1 MRFMVM
7 HKQMEELPENIASTP
22 KFQILI
28 KEMGALIG
36 EAMQKGT
43 FKNGAGL
50 KGTKYRTRM
59 TFRGGECVEQQDGPY
74 VGKHNEHLAGFA
86 LIKVKSKEEALGYA
100 KQFGKF
106 MRDGEMEIGLVTE
119 PWDLGVVPKPENP
132 PLQFLLISK
141 ASKKSESGTPP
152 SEKEQAELYALRD
165 AWTKAGVFQF
175 SEAVMPSS
183 EAVRLQFKGKK
194 RTVIDGPFAE
204 SKELIGGFS
213 ILELP
218 TREEAI
224 AWTDRYAAILGD
236 VEVDVLR
243 LHEPPKA

>member
-7 HKQMEELPENIASTP
+7 HKQMEELPENYANTP
-22 KFQILI
+22 EFQTLF
-28 KEMGALIG
+28 KAMGSLIG
-36 EAMQKGT
+36 EAMKSGI

-50 KGTKYRTRM
+50 KGSKYRTRM
-59 TFRGGECVEQQDGPY
+59 TFRGGECVETQDGPY
-74 VGKHNEHLAGFA
+74 AGKHNEHIAGFG
-86 LIKVKSKEEALGYA
+86 LIKVKTREEGLEYA

-106 MRDGEMEIGLVTE
+106 IRDGELEMGLVTE
-119 PWDLGVVPKPENP
+119 PWDLGVMPRPENP
-132 PLQFLLISK
+132 PLQFLLLNK
-141 ASKKSESGTPP
+141 ATKKSEAGTPP
-152 SEKEQAELYALRD
+152 TEAEREEMGAMMEQ
-165 AWTKAGVFQF
+165 WKKAGVLQAA
-175 SEAVMPSS
+175 EAVYPSS
-183 EAVRLQFKGKK
+183 QAVRLQFKGKK

-204 SKELIGGFS
+204 SKELVGGFS

-243 LHEPPKA
+243 LHEG

>member
-7 HKQMEELPENIASTP
+7 HKQMEEMPESYVSTP
-22 KFQILI
+22 EFQKLF

-36 EAMQKGT
+36 EAMKNGT

-50 KGTKYRTRM
+50 KGSKYRTRL

-74 VGKHNEHLAGFA
+74 VGKHNEHIAGFA
-86 LIKVKSKEEALGYA
+86 LVKVKTKDEALNYA

-106 MRDGEMEIGLVTE
+106 IRDGEMELGLVTE
-119 PWDLGVVPKPENP
+119 PWDLGVMPRPENP
-132 PLQFLLISK
+132 PLQFLMLNK
-141 ASKKSESGTPP
+141 ATKKSESGALP
-152 SEKEQAELYALRD
+152 SEADTAAMMKMMEE
-165 AWTKAGVFQF
+165 WTKAGVMQ
-175 SEAVMPSS
+175 SAEGVMPSS
-183 EAVRLQFKGKK
+183 NAVRLQFKGKK

-204 SKELIGGFS
+204 SKELVGGFS

-218 TREEAI
+218 SREEAI

-243 LHEPPKA
+243 LYEGP